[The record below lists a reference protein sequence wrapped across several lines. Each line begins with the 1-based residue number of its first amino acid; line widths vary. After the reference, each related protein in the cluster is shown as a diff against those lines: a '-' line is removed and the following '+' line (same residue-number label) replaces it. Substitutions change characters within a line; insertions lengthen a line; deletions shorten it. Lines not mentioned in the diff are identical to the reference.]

1 MAKAILA
8 AALLVTCATAARAEI
23 GPSSVPEI
31 VAAVKDCTA
40 AAGANGVSEKSL
52 LGAGW
57 SRGTME
63 KDGKAVEVA
72 MSFYGKAKTNPM
84 IMTDAANGKAATVCF
99 VTARFSKV
107 TDYQQLINAVDALD
121 NTDPLQRQGLMI
133 VFSNGRQMIQT
144 SFTGSRERPATRI
157 AVAALT
163 AAAKK

>member
-1 MAKAILA
+1 
-8 AALLVTCATAARAEI
+8 
-23 GPSSVPEI
+23 VPEI

-84 IMTDAANGKAATVCF
+84 IMTDAANGKAGTVCF

-121 NTDPLQRQGLMI
+121 NTDPLQRSGADHCLLQRTPDDPDF
-133 VFSNGRQMIQT
+133 VHRQPRKARNQDRRRGPYCR
-144 SFTGSRERPATRI
+144 SQE
-157 AVAALT
+157 V
-163 AAAKK
+163 KH

>member
-1 MAKAILA
+1 LAKASLA
-8 AALLVTCATAARAEI
+8 AALLVTGATAARAEI

-40 AAGANGVSEKSL
+40 AAGASGVSEQSL

-72 MSFYGKAKTNPM
+72 MSFYGKAKTNSM
-84 IMTDAANGKAATVCF
+84 IMTDAANGKAAKVCF
-99 VTARFSKV
+99 VTARFNKV
-107 TDYQQLINAVDALD
+107 TDYQQLIKAIDALD
-121 NTDPLQRQGLMI
+121 NTDPLQRQGLMV

-144 SFTGSRERPATRI
+144 AFTGSRERPATRI
-157 AVAALT
+157 AVAAVT